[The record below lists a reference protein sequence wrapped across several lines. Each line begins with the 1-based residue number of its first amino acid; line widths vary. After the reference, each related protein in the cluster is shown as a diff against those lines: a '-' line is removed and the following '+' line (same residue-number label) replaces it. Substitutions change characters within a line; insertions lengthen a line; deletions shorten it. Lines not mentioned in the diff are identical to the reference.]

1 MRITQAGRVVLEGN
15 LEIPHGTLFLDT
27 SSILRMYGSFEAWA
41 EGAGDTRIVLSALG
55 AATIHVG

>member
-1 MRITQAGRVVLEGN
+1 VVLEGN